1 MQEKEFSK
9 YQAIG
14 NDFIIIDDLKK
25 QLRLSAEQVT
35 GLCDRHFGIGADGLI
50 LIRPS
55 EKSSFAM
62 AYYNADGSP
71 AEMCGNGI
79 RCLGKYVYDHSLTPK
94 SDLLIETGA
103 GDREVSLIRE
113 GEVVVEVRVDMGS
126 PRFKRQEIPMVG
138 DQDGEVINQALDI
151 KETTL
156 QITCLSIG
164 NPHCVIF
171 VENTEHVGVGK
182 VGPIIERLPV
192 FPERTNVE
200 FVQLVGPRELKV
212 RVWERGVGETLACG
226 TGACASVVA
235 SVRNNFSGRK
245 VTVRLRGGDL
255 KVEWSENNHVY
266 LTGPCEEVF
275 RGVVEV

>member
-14 NDFIIIDDLKK
+14 NDFIVIDDLKK
-25 QLRLSAEQVT
+25 RLRLSAEQVAK
-35 GLCDRHFGIGADGLI
+35 LCDRHFGIGADGLI
-50 LIRPS
+50 LVRPS
-55 EKSSFAM
+55 EKASFAM
-62 AYYNADGSP
+62 AYYNADGSM

-103 GDREVSLIRE
+103 GVREISLIRE

-126 PRFKRQEIPMVG
+126 PRFRRHDIPMLG
-138 DQDGEVINQALDI
+138 DPDGEVINQALDI

-156 QITCLSIG
+156 QVTCLSLG

-171 VENTEHVGVGK
+171 VENTDNVGVGR
-182 VGPIIERLPV
+182 VGPIIERLSI

-245 VTVRLRGGDL
+245 VTMHLRGGDL

-266 LTGPCEEVF
+266 LNGPCEEVF